1 LEKIAE
7 KMNSSE
13 EKTMDN
19 IKTGKKK
26 NSKKGLIIT
35 LLVFFLT
42 VGFVYSTMG
51 LFVVQPIGAIPEG
64 TTVLYWRYDT
74 TLPFISS
81 ADGLLLEKGQ
91 GVSLLGRAVVLGAIG
106 ELMEERKIMN
116 LPYSRTLY
124 LISTGGKEFEK

>member
-1 LEKIAE
+1 
-7 KMNSSE
+7 
-13 EKTMDN
+13 MDN

-26 NSKKGLIIT
+26 NSKKKAIT

-74 TLPFISS
+74 KLPFISS

-91 GVSLLGRAVVLGAIG
+91 GVSLFGRGIVLGAIG
-106 ELMEERKIMN
+106 KLMEERKIMN
-116 LPYSRTLY
+116 LPYSKTLY

>member
-1 LEKIAE
+1 
-7 KMNSSE
+7 MNSSE

-26 NSKKGLIIT
+26 NSKKKAIT

-74 TLPFISS
+74 KLPFISS

-91 GVSLLGRAVVLGAIG
+91 GVSLFGRGIVLGAIG
-106 ELMEERKIMN
+106 KLMEERKIMN
-116 LPYSRTLY
+116 LPYSKTLY